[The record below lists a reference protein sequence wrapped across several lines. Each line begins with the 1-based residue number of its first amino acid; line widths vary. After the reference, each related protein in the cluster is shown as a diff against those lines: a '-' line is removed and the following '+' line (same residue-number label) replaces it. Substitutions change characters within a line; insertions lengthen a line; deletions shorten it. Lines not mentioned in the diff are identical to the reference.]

1 MLILKMAKN
10 LANMGRDLDIQIH
23 EAQKS
28 PKRFNPKRTSLRH
41 IIIKLSNIEDKERI
55 LKASRKK

>member
-1 MLILKMAKN
+1 MAKN